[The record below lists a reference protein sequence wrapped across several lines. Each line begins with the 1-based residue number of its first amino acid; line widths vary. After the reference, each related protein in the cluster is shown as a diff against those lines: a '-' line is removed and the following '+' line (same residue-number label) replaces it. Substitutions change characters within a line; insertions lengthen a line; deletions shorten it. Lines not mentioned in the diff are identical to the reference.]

1 MPRGAFFRGVKNSL
15 NNNPIYMSLETYIK
29 ETKGELKHVTWPNK
43 QQTIDFTLV
52 VIFLSV
58 FVGVMLGFFDFI
70 FTSLLK
76 MFVI

>member
-1 MPRGAFFRGVKNSL
+1 
-15 NNNPIYMSLETYIK
+15 MSLETYIK
-29 ETKGELKHVTWPNK
+29 ETKGELKHVTWPTR
-43 QQTIDFTLV
+43 QQTINFTIV
-52 VIFLSV
+52 VMALAV

>member
-1 MPRGAFFRGVKNSL
+1 
-15 NNNPIYMSLETYIK
+15 MSLETYIK